1 MEELFKMY
9 KNLDVKERIKFDRE
23 YNKFKKEEKLEQH
36 FYSDWAKENMLNLMN
51 EANNLQLSTNPTLVI
66 PDVSNRFILDAC
78 CGSRMFWFDKENP
91 NCLFIDK
98 RSETIEAKDSSQKS
112 GLRTIEVKPDLI
124 ADFTEMPF
132 KNETFAMVVFDPPH
146 LKTLGQNSW
155 MAKKYGRLP
164 DDWQFMIQK
173 GFKEC
178 MRVLKPQG
186 TLIFK
191 WNEYEIS
198 SKQILDL
205 IPYKPLFGHTSGK
218 QAKTI
223 WMAFMKG
230 VS

>member
-1 MEELFKMY
+1 
-9 KNLDVKERIKFDRE
+9 
-23 YNKFKKEEKLEQH
+23 
-36 FYSDWAKENMLNLMN
+36 MN
-51 EANNLQLSTNPTLVI
+51 ENLHTENTINEATNPACFLGA
-66 PDVSNRFILDAC
+66 VSNRLILDAC

-98 RSETIEAKDSSQKS
+98 RSETVEAKDSSQKS

-132 KNETFAMVVFDPPH
+132 ENETFAMVVFDPPH

-173 GFKEC
+173 GFEEC

-191 WNEYEIS
+191 WNEHEIN
-198 SKQILDL
+198 SKQVLDL

-218 QAKTI
+218 HAKTI

>member
-1 MEELFKMY
+1 MY
-9 KNLDVKERIKFDRE
+9 TKEDIEKAKQYLDNEGYGTGSNFTFNAV
-23 YNKFKKEEKLEQH
+23 
-36 FYSDWAKENMLNLMN
+36 ANLMAEYAAKN
-51 EANNLQLSTNPTLVI
+51 CVI
-66 PDVSNRFILDAC
+66 PAVSNRFILDAC
-78 CGSRMFWFDKENP
+78 CGSRMFWFDKSNP

-98 RSETIEAKDSSQKS
+98 RCETVVAKDSSQKS

-132 KNETFAMVVFDPPH
+132 ENETFAMVVFDPPH

-191 WNEYEIS
+191 WNEHEIN
-198 SKQILDL
+198 SKQVLDL
-205 IPYKPLFGHTSGK
+205 YLINRFLDILRENRLKQFG
-218 QAKTI
+218 
-223 WMAFMKG
+223 WLL
-230 VS
+230 

>member
-1 MEELFKMY
+1 MT
-9 KNLDVKERIKFDRE
+9 ND
-23 YNKFKKEEKLEQH
+23 NKQQKL
-36 FYSDWAKENMLNLMN
+36 SD
-51 EANNLQLSTNPTLVI
+51 STNPAITYSECCT
-66 PDVSNRFILDAC
+66 PFILDAC
-78 CGSRMFWFDKENP
+78 CGSRMFWFDKQNP

-98 RSETIEAKDSSQKS
+98 RSETVEAKDSSQKS

-124 ADFTEMPF
+124 ADFTDMPF
-132 KNETFAMVVFDPPH
+132 EDESFAMVVFDPPH

-164 DDWQFMIQK
+164 NDWEFMIAK
-173 GFKEC
+173 GFDEC

-191 WNEYEIS
+191 WNEHEIKS
-198 SKQILDL
+198 RQVLEL

>member
-1 MEELFKMY
+1 MTE
-9 KNLDVKERIKFDRE
+9 DIKTP
-23 YNKFKKEEKLEQH
+23 KLSESTDTAID
-36 FYSDWAKENMLNLMN
+36 YSTCYA
-51 EANNLQLSTNPTLVI
+51 P
-66 PDVSNRFILDAC
+66 FILDAC
-78 CGSRMFWFDKENP
+78 CGSRMFWFDKSNP

-98 RSETIEAKDSSQKS
+98 RSETLEAKDSSQKS

-124 ADFTEMPF
+124 ADFTEIPF
-132 KNETFAMVVFDPPH
+132 EDEKFAMVVFDPPH

-164 DDWQFMIQK
+164 NDWEFMIAK
-173 GFKEC
+173 GFDEC

-191 WNEYEIS
+191 WNEHEIKS
-198 SKQILDL
+198 RQVLDL